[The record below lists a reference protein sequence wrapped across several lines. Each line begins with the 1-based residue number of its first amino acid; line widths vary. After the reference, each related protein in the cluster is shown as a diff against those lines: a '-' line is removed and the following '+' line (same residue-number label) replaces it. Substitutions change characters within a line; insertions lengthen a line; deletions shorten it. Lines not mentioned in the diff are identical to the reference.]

1 MFITKKHISRRTVL
15 RGAGAALALPFLE
28 SMIPAMPSGGAQAQA
43 AKPQTRLACLE
54 MVHGSAGSTKYG
66 IEKNMWA
73 PAAAGHDF
81 DLAPSSLIPL
91 DPWKDYL
98 TIVSNTDMRPAEAYE
113 LHEVGGD
120 HFRSS
125 SVFLTQ
131 SHPKQTEGSDVYCGT
146 SFDQLY
152 AQRFG
157 QDTPLPSIQL
167 SIESVDQ
174 AGGCAYGYSCV
185 YTDSI
190 SWASPTKPLPMV
202 RDPRLVFDQLFG
214 VGGSIEERSTRR
226 QTDISIL
233 DWITRES
240 SRLKLNLPAVD
251 RRRMDEYLENVRE
264 VERRIQKVE
273 ERNAAGGFQQLPTAP
288 VGVPASWE
296 EHVKLMFDLQVLAF
310 IGDITRVSSFKLSR
324 DASGRAF
331 PESGVAGGFHGASHH
346 SENEQRIAQFAQI
359 NKYHVSML
367 PYFLDKL
374 KKTQDG
380 EGTLLDHS
388 LILYGSPLGD
398 LNLHNHKRVPLFLAG
413 LAGGT
418 LKGHLHVKA
427 PDGTPSA
434 NLYFTLLHKLGLT
447 DLQSFGDS
455 TGEIAI

>member
-28 SMIPAMPSGGAQAQA
+28 SMIPAMPSGGAQAQT
-43 AKPQTRLACLE
+43 AKPKTRLACLE

-157 QDTPLPSIQL
+157 QDTPLPSVQL

-214 VGGSIEERSTRR
+214 AGGDAAERAARR
-226 QTDISIL
+226 KREASIL
-233 DWITRES
+233 DWVSHEAT
-240 SRLKLNLPAVD
+240 RLKTDLPNVD
-251 RRRMDEYLENVRE
+251 KTRMDEYLENIRE
-264 VERRIQKVE
+264 IERRIQLIE
-273 ERNAAGGFQQLPTAP
+273 QRNSSGEVRQLPTAP
-288 VGVPASWE
+288 IGVPDNWE
-296 EHVKLMFDLQVLAF
+296 EHVKLMLDLQVVAF
-310 IGDITRVSSFKLSR
+310 AGDITRVSSFKLSR
-324 DASGRAF
+324 DATGRAF
-331 PESGVAGGFHGASHH
+331 PESGVNGGFHGASHH
-346 SENEQRIAQFAQI
+346 GENEQRITQFAQI
-359 NKYHVSML
+359 NKYHVSMI
-367 PYFLDKL
+367 PYFLEKL
-374 KKTQDG
+374 KKVSEGD
-380 EGTLLDHS
+380 GTLLDHS
-388 LILYGSPLGD
+388 LVLYGSPMGD
-398 LNLHNHKRVPLFLAG
+398 SNLHNHKRVPIFIAG
-413 LAGGT
+413 HAGGT
-418 LKGHLHVKA
+418 LKGHLHLKT

-434 NLYFTLLHKLGLT
+434 NLFLTLLHRLGLPEI
-447 DLQSFGDS
+447 QAFGDS
-455 TGEIAI
+455 TGELAI